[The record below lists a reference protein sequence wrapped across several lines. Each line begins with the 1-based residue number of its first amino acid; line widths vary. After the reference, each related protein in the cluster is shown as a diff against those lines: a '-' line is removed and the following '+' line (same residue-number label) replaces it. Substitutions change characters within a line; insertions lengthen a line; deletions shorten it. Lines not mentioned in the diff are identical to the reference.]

1 MAPMVR
7 SVAEWGRVAWV
18 LVALAGCQAETTA
31 DCAEDLDCPLG
42 TGICVERRCTP
53 MACERR
59 GDCISGACGLDGQ
72 CRPDECDPVR
82 TCAEGFACI
91 EGLCRSP
98 RSEGREVGVEIWDSV
113 IPPSPLPPDAF
124 RADAAPP
131 DAARPD
137 ARPPRP
143 VDAAPPA
150 DAAPLADAG
159 DALTDAAGDAQ
170 TDAATRPLLAAF
182 FALTFSFERGD
193 CDARDPATP
202 KDLWVEEAA
211 DATLTARMTAPG
223 GGTGLDFAGV
233 REGDALSLST
243 LVPLQVLPL
252 CGTMVEVRLDG
263 VLDGQGG
270 LHGLADWHT
279 FSTQADCPVP
289 IDCHR
294 YDRFVGAPPTP

>member
-1 MAPMVR
+1 
-7 SVAEWGRVAWV
+7 V
-18 LVALAGCQAETTA
+18 LGVFGCRAETTA

-42 TGICVERRCTP
+42 AGICVEQRCTA

-59 GDCISGACGLDGQ
+59 GDCPSGACGLDGQ
-72 CRPDECDPVR
+72 CRPDECDPAR
-82 TCAEGFACI
+82 PCEGGFACI

-98 RSEGREVGVEIWDSV
+98 RSEGREVGVELWDSV
-113 IPPSPLPPDAF
+113 VPPSPLPPDAF

-143 VDAAPPA
+143 VDATVP
-150 DAAPLADAG
+150 DATTEATTDATSDATT
-159 DALTDAAGDAQ
+159 DALSH
-170 TDAATRPLLAAF
+170 PLLAAL

-193 CDARDPATP
+193 CDTREPATP
-202 KDLWVEEAA
+202 KDLRVDEAL
-211 DATLTARMTAPG
+211 DATLTARLSAPG
-223 GGTGLDFAGV
+223 GGTGLDLAGV
-233 REGDALSLST
+233 RDADALT
-243 LVPLQVLPL
+243 LTTLAPLPVLPL
-252 CGTMVEVRLDG
+252 CGTMVEVRLDA

-279 FSTQADCPVP
+279 FTTQADCPVP

-294 YDRFVGAPPTP
+294 YDRFLGVPPTP